1 MFEFDPNKS
10 ELNRIKHGI
19 DFNQAQQLWDD
30 PNRVVLE
37 AKTVDE
43 KRYLLIAKFKESIW
57 SAIFTIRKDMT
68 RIISVRKSRENER
81 AIYYSSGI

>member
-1 MFEFDPNKS
+1 MFEFDPKKS

-19 DFNQAQQLWDD
+19 DFNQAKQLWDD
-30 PNRVVLE
+30 PNRIVIP

-43 KRYLLIAKFKESIW
+43 KRFLLIAKFNQSIW
-57 SAIFTIRKDMT
+57 SAIFTIRNDIT

-81 AIYYSSGI
+81 AIYYSS

>member
-30 PNRVVLE
+30 PNRIVIL

-43 KRYLLIAKFKESIW
+43 KRYLLIAKFNQSIW

-81 AIYYSSGI
+81 AIYYSS

>member
-1 MFEFDPNKS
+1 MFEFDHYKS

-19 DFNQAQQLWDD
+19 DFNQAQLLWDD
-30 PNRVVLE
+30 PNRIVIP

-43 KRYLLIAKFKESIW
+43 KRYLLIAKFNQSIW

-81 AIYYSSGI
+81 AIYYSS